1 MNIIIGGPRVADN
14 RDASVTDRHR
24 TVGRHPDDAEHPA
37 TRSGGPTGGL
47 RMPARRTSMK
57 LLGSK
62 LARRA
67 TIAASAV
74 ALAASLGAGSVA
86 AGGPPKLSFYIDDVR
101 YRTVGTPTDFFG
113 TGAPASTYD
122 HIYNLGTGINVADA
136 KPGDTDFNG
145 GRWLVYTVTWAE
157 GVTPVQYTNDAQI
170 FAAQDA
176 GLLTI
181 NPTPVKAFF
190 CNVAVVPGSP
200 SGH

>member
-1 MNIIIGGPRVADN
+1 MHVSA
-14 RDASVTDRHR
+14 
-24 TVGRHPDDAEHPA
+24 
-37 TRSGGPTGGL
+37 
-47 RMPARRTSMK
+47 
-57 LLGSK
+57 SK
-62 LARRA
+62 LARRITA
-67 TIAASAV
+67 GASAI
-74 ALAASLGAGSVA
+74 ALLASIGATGVL
-86 AGGPPKLSFYIDDVR
+86 AGGPPSLSFYIDDVR

-136 KPGDTDFNG
+136 KPGDRDFNG
-145 GRWLVYTVTWAE
+145 GRWLVYTVTWAQ
-157 GVTPVQYTNDAQI
+157 GVTPVQYTSDSQI

-200 SGH
+200 SSR